1 MAKKSKIWGFLTFLT
16 FLCLILVL
24 AMQAMEGMVLFLFE
38 GLF

>member
-16 FLCLILVL
+16 FLSLVLVL

-38 GLF
+38 GLL